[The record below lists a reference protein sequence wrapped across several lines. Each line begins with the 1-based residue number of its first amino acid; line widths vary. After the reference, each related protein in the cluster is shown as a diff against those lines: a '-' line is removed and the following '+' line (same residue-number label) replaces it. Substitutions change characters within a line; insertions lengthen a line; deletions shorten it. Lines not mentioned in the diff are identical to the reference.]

1 MRVDARS
8 PDQRLQ
14 SVTTPRPP
22 LSSRSSQEVDVAR
35 ELAPST
41 LERLSRRLDEER
53 VRLETIITEHERE
66 REESKIAEASADR
79 SADPDNVDGGA
90 IEVEMEIDQ
99 AMVQNARDLL
109 DRVKHA
115 QDRMEKGLYGICEV
129 TGDPTPV
136 ARLEAL
142 PYATTTVEAANRI

>member
-1 MRVDARS
+1 MARQLATS
-8 PDQRLQ
+8 TVKRLAKKL
-14 SVTTPRPP
+14 T
-22 LSSRSSQEVDVAR
+22 QER
-35 ELAPST
+35 
-41 LERLSRRLDEER
+41 ERLEHLID
-53 VRLETIITEHERE
+53 EHERE
-66 REESKIAEASADR
+66 REESKLAEGSADR

-90 IEVEMEIDQ
+90 IEVEMEMDL

-129 TGDPTPV
+129 TGDPIPV